1 MVLVGDIPMS
11 VDDSVIHGLGE
22 HDAVIDWK
30 GAKFAPFSRPL
41 SKKEV
46 KWKRKLSKICCSN

>member
-1 MVLVGDIPMS
+1 MVPVGDIPMS
-11 VDDSVIHGLGE
+11 VDDFVIHGLGE

-41 SKKEV
+41 SK
-46 KWKRKLSKICCSN
+46 RR